1 MSRDTNV
8 KVGERVTRFELID
21 TSGRA
26 VVFYGQEPF
35 EVRVLEQDDKRTV
48 KVYVGANL
56 GIGWSE

>member
-26 VVFYGQEPF
+26 VVFYAREPF

-48 KVYVGANL
+48 KVYVEADL
-56 GIGWSE
+56 GIGRSE